1 MSTVTS
7 KDGTR
12 IAFDKTGR
20 GPAVIL
26 VNGAMADR
34 TIDPSL
40 AKLADLLSKDFM
52 VYNYDRRGRGESGDT
67 QPFAKEREIEDIAAL
82 VEDADGAGGSAMV
95 LGFSSGGALVL
106 DAAQNVPSITKIA
119 LYEVPVIVNDS
130 RPPLPADY
138 VDHLNGLVKEGKRD
152 EAVKYFLVE
161 AAGIPA
167 EYLDGADQNPLWPRM
182 LNIAHTIAY
191 DGARVADLMQGRPLP
206 TDRWTRVTMPALV
219 MAGTETPP
227 KGWMVGA
234 ADAIAAL
241 LPHAERRTLEG
252 QDHNVDL
259 EVIAPIVTEFFKR
272 VDTALFEPPIL

>member
-7 KDGTR
+7 KDGTK
-12 IAFDKTGR
+12 IAFDKTGS

-26 VNGAMADR
+26 VNGAMGDR
-34 TIDPSL
+34 TVDPSL
-40 AKLADLLSKDFM
+40 AKLSDLLSKDFT

-67 QPFAKEREIEDIAAL
+67 QPFAKEREVEDVAALIED
-82 VEDADGAGGSAMV
+82 AGGSAMV

-106 DAAQNVPSITKIA
+106 DAAASVPGISKIA
-119 LYEVPVIVNDS
+119 LYEVPFIINDI

-138 VDHLNGLVKEGKRD
+138 VDHLNQLVKDGKRD

-161 AAGIPA
+161 AVGIPA

-182 LNIAHTIAY
+182 LGIAHTIAY
-191 DGARVADLMQGRPLP
+191 DGARVAELMQGKPLP
-206 TDRWTRVTMPALV
+206 TDRWTKVTMPALV

-234 ADAIAAL
+234 ADTIAAL
-241 LPHAERRTLEG
+241 LPQAERRTLEG
-252 QDHNVDL
+252 QNHDVDL
-259 EVIAPIVTEFFKR
+259 TVIAPIVTEFFKG
-272 VDTALFEPPIL
+272 